1 MALAVSVIDESLVSD
16 VPFSS
21 FLEVLSSASLGLSAL
36 HHEDPSDRRASIEE
50 QRFDLKFSR
59 RARLILVGIA
69 SLRDEMD
76 RERVPFRPSIMF
88 FFLSVYRL
96 LWTNGAIS
104 MVHTWLSGF

>member
-76 RERVPFRPSIMF
+76 RKRVPFRPSIMILF
-88 FFLSVYRL
+88 APTHSKWRPVL
-96 LWTNGAIS
+96 LIVDLNQL
-104 MVHTWLSGF
+104 HH